1 MPVVLTEKNGCL
13 NMRVPYL
20 SDLTKF
26 YGVQPS
32 FVLHSTHLIKNL
44 FFLMKFTTSL
54 FSILL
59 FCALS
64 IQAQMSDAP
73 QRSEGE
79 GPYERLIIRG
89 VNLIDGTGSP
99 ATGPVDIVVEGNK
112 IASIQTVG
120 YPSLPINEN
129 RRPKADDNTKVI
141 DADGMYL
148 LPGFFDMHAHTGG
161 GAQGTTPEYVYKLW
175 LAHGITSIREPGSF
189 NGMDWT
195 LRHKELSRKNEITA
209 PRISA
214 WIGFGMGND
223 EPITTAEQAR
233 KWVQM
238 IHKKGAD
245 GIKFFGASPEVYAAA
260 IDEANKL
267 GLGTMTHHAQTRVV
281 YNDALKSA
289 QLGLTSM
296 THWYGLP
303 ESMFEDKII
312 QDYPLDYNYNDEQH
326 RFEEAGNLWKQAAA
340 PGSEK
345 WESVMD
351 EMLELDF
358 TLNPTFT
365 IYEANRDLSAQR
377 RAEWHEKYT
386 LPSLWKFYA
395 PSRISHGSYWIEWG
409 TEQEIAWKEN
419 FALWMQFVNEYKNKG
434 GRVTLGSDA
443 GYIYKLYGFGYIQ
456 EMELFR
462 EAGFHPLEIFQSASL
477 KAAEVLG
484 VDHQLGTIE
493 VGKLA
498 DMVIVDANPMKN
510 LKVLYGTGAIYVNE
524 DNQPVRRGGIRYT
537 IKDGIVY
544 DAKELLKDVAEMVE
558 AAKAEENFEITQPG
572 LDY

>member
-1 MPVVLTEKNGCL
+1 MK
-13 NMRVPYL
+13 YL
-20 SDLTKF
+20 YTLF
-26 YGVQPS
+26 L
-32 FVLHSTHLIKNL
+32 FL
-44 FFLMKFTTSL
+44 FFGMMSL
-54 FSILL
+54 
-59 FCALS
+59 
-64 IQAQMSDAP
+64 QAQMPDAP
-73 QRSEGE
+73 ERTEGD

-89 VNLIDGTGSP
+89 VNLIDGTGAP
-99 ATGPVDIVVEGNK
+99 ATGPVDIVVKNNR
-112 IASIQTVG
+112 IQSIQTVG
-120 YPSLPINEN
+120 YPGLPIQEQ
-129 RRPKADDNTKVI
+129 RRPKAGENDQVI
-141 DADGMYL
+141 EAEGMYL

-161 GAQGTTPEYVYKLW
+161 NAQGTTPEYVYKLW

-195 LRHKELSRKNEITA
+195 LRHKELSKNNEITA

-214 WIGFGMGND
+214 WIGFGMDYG
-223 EPITTAEQAR
+223 EPIDSPEDAR

-245 GIKFFGASPEVYAAA
+245 GIKFFGASPEIYAAA
-260 IDEANKL
+260 IDESNKL

-281 YNDALKSA
+281 YNHALKSA

-312 QDYPLDYNYNDEQH
+312 QDYPLDYNYNNEQH
-326 RFEEAGNLWKQAAA
+326 RFEEAGKLWKQAAA

-345 WESVMD
+345 WEAVMD
-351 EMLELDF
+351 EMIELDF

-365 IYEANRDLSAQR
+365 IYEANRNLMAQR

-386 LPSLWKFYA
+386 LPSLWEFYK
-395 PSRISHGSYWIEWG
+395 PSKISHGSYWLNWG

-419 FALWMQFVNEYKNKG
+419 YRLWMQFVNEYKNKG

-456 EMELFR
+456 EMELMR

-484 VDHQLGTIE
+484 VDDELGTIE
-493 VGKLA
+493 PGKLA
-498 DMVIVDANPMKN
+498 DMVIVDANPMEN
-510 LKVLYGTGAIYVNE
+510 LKVLYGTGAVFVNE
-524 DNQPVRRGGIRYT
+524 DNEVTRKGGVRYT

-544 DAKELLKDVAEMVE
+544 DAKELLKDVEEMVQQS
-558 AAKAEENFEITQPG
+558 KEEKDYTITQPG

>member
-1 MPVVLTEKNGCL
+1 
-13 NMRVPYL
+13 
-20 SDLTKF
+20 
-26 YGVQPS
+26 
-32 FVLHSTHLIKNL
+32 
-44 FFLMKFTTSL
+44 MKFIKLLTLFLLAGSFSL
-54 FSILL
+54 H
-59 FCALS
+59 
-64 IQAQMSDAP
+64 AQMPDAP
-73 QRSEGE
+73 SRSEGD
-79 GPYERLIIRG
+79 GPHERLIIRG

-99 ATGPVDIVVEGNK
+99 ATGPVDIVVEGNR
-112 IASIQTVG
+112 IASIRTVG
-120 YPSLPINEN
+120 YPGLPINER
-129 RRPKADDNTKVI
+129 RRPQADENTRVL
-141 DADGMYL
+141 DAEGMYL

-175 LAHGITSIREPGSF
+175 LAHGITSIREPGSG
-189 NGMDWT
+189 NGMNWT
-195 LRHKELSRKNEITA
+195 LRHKEMSANNEITA

-214 WIGFGMGND
+214 WIGFGSNYG
-223 EPITTAEQAR
+223 EQITTAEQAR
-233 KWVQM
+233 DWVRM
-238 IHKKGAD
+238 IDEAGAD

-260 IDEANKL
+260 IDEANKR

-281 YNDALKSA
+281 YNNALKSA

-303 ESMFEDKII
+303 ESLFEDRII
-312 QDYPLDYNYNDEQH
+312 QNYPLDYNYNNEQH
-326 RFEEAGNLWKQAAA
+326 RFEEAGKLWKQAAA

-345 WESVMD
+345 WTAVMD

-365 IYEANRDLSAQR
+365 IYEANRNLSAQR
-377 RAEWHEKYT
+377 RAEWHERYT
-386 LPSLWKFYA
+386 LPSLWEFYK
-395 PSRISHGSYWIEWG
+395 PSKISHGSYWLEWG

-419 FALWMQFVNEYKNKG
+419 FRLWMQFINEYKNKG

-456 EMELFR
+456 EMEMFR

-484 VDHQLGTIE
+484 VDDELGTIE

-498 DMVIVDANPMKN
+498 DMVIVDANPMEN

-524 DNQPVRRGGIRYT
+524 ENEPIRKGGVRYT
-537 IKDGIVY
+537 IKDGIVF
-544 DAKELLKDVAEMVE
+544 DAKQLLQDVADMVE
-558 AAKAEENFEITQPG
+558 EAKAEENYQITQPG

>member
-1 MPVVLTEKNGCL
+1 MKFL
-13 NMRVPYL
+13 NL
-20 SDLTKF
+20 I
-26 YGVQPS
+26 
-32 FVLHSTHLIKNL
+32 FVLIIIGTTPL
-44 FFLMKFTTSL
+44 FG
-54 FSILL
+54 
-59 FCALS
+59 
-64 IQAQMSDAP
+64 QMPDAP
-73 QRSEGE
+73 NRTEGE
-79 GPYERLIIRG
+79 GPFEKLIIRG
-89 VNLIDGTGSP
+89 VHLIDGTGSP
-99 ATGPVDIVVEGNK
+99 ATGPVDIVVEGNR
-112 IASIQTVG
+112 IAYIQTVG
-120 YPSLPINEN
+120 YDGLPINDAG
-129 RRPKADDNTKVI
+129 RPKAEENTNVL
-141 DADGMYL
+141 DAEGMYV

-161 GAQGTTPEYVYKLW
+161 RAQGTTPEYVYKLW

-189 NGMDWT
+189 NGMEWT
-195 LRHKELSRKNEITA
+195 LRHKERSAKNEITA

-214 WIGFGMGND
+214 WIGFGMDN
-223 EPITTAEQAR
+223 EKSITTPDDAR

-245 GIKFFGASPEVYAAA
+245 GIKLFGAKPEIYKAT
-260 IDEANKL
+260 IDEVNKL

-281 YNDALKSA
+281 YNNALHSA
-289 QLGLTSM
+289 RYGLTSL

-303 ESMFEDKII
+303 EAMFEDKII
-312 QDYPLDYNYNDEQH
+312 QDYPLDYNYNNEQH
-326 RFEEAGNLWKQAAA
+326 RFEEAGKLWKQAAA
-340 PGSEK
+340 PGSDK
-345 WESVMD
+345 WNEVMD
-351 EMLELDF
+351 EMLDLGL

-386 LPSLWKFYA
+386 LPSLWEFYK
-395 PSRISHGSYWIEWG
+395 PSKKSHGSYWLEWG

-419 FALWMQFVNEYKNKG
+419 FRLWMQFVNEYKNRG

-484 VDHQLGTIE
+484 VDDQLGTIE

-498 DMVIVDANPMKN
+498 DLIIVDANPMKN
-510 LKVLYGTGAIYVNE
+510 LKVLYGTGAIYVNNE
-524 DNQPVRRGGIRYT
+524 NEPIRKGGIKYT
-537 IKDGIVY
+537 IKDGVIY
-544 DAKELLKDVAEMVE
+544 DSRQLLQNVADMVE
-558 AAKAEENFEITQPG
+558 AAKTEEGYNITQPG

>member
-1 MPVVLTEKNGCL
+1 M
-13 NMRVPYL
+13 
-20 SDLTKF
+20 
-26 YGVQPS
+26 
-32 FVLHSTHLIKNL
+32 L
-44 FFLMKFTTSL
+44 F
-54 FSILL
+54 
-59 FCALS
+59 
-64 IQAQMSDAP
+64 AQMPDAP
-73 QRSEGE
+73 ERSEGE
-79 GPYERLIIRG
+79 GPYDRLIIRG

-99 ATGPVDIVVEGNK
+99 MQGPVDVVVEGNK
-112 IASIQTVG
+112 IVSIQTVG
-120 YPSLPINEN
+120 YPGLPINEN
-129 RRPKADDNTKVI
+129 RRPEAGPNDQEL
-141 DADGMYL
+141 DADGMYM

-175 LAHGITSIREPGSF
+175 LAHGITTIREPGSF

-195 LRHKELSRKNEITA
+195 IRHKKLSEENKITA

-214 WIGFGMGND
+214 WIGFGMGAD
-223 EPITTAEQAR
+223 EEITTGEQAR
-233 KWVQM
+233 EWVRM
-238 IHKKGAD
+238 IDEAGAD
-245 GIKFFGASPEVYAAA
+245 GIKFFGASPEVYSAA
-260 IDEANKL
+260 IDEANKR

-281 YNDALKSA
+281 YNDALQSA
-289 QLGLTSM
+289 RYGLTSM

-303 ESMFEDKII
+303 ESLFEDRII
-312 QDYPLDYNYNDEQH
+312 QDYPLDYNYNNEQH

-340 PGSEK
+340 PYTAK
-345 WESVMD
+345 WNSVMN
-351 EMLELDF
+351 EMIDLNF

-377 RAEWHEKYT
+377 RAEWHETYT
-386 LPSLWKFYA
+386 LPSLWEFYA

-419 FALWMQFVNEYKNKG
+419 FDLWMEFVNEYKNRG

-477 KAAEVLG
+477 KGAEVLG
-484 VDHQLGTIE
+484 VDDQLGTIE

-498 DMVIVDANPMKN
+498 DMVIVDANPQEN
-510 LKVLYGTGAIYVNE
+510 LKVLYGTGAIYVNS
-524 DNQPVRRGGIRYT
+524 DNEPIRKGGVRYT

-544 DAKELLKDVAEMVE
+544 DAKQLLQDVAEMVE
-558 AAKAEENFEITQPG
+558 QEKQEENFEITQPG